1 MFLAALVFTISSGGN
16 LKITRKWAMPSPR
29 TFSVEPIRALIE
41 RYMSGGGW
49 IDPFCRDSIFKSRC
63 ALTNDINPMF
73 AGTHNMDALD
83 FLNSLPPHS
92 VDGVLFNPPFSP
104 RQVKEAYQGFGPC
117 DTTRRFYSSRKR
129 AAARVLKLGAIA
141 IVCGWNSL
149 GLGAK
154 NGMELEEV
162 LLVNHGDQNDTIVTV
177 GRKIACD
184 LDFLAA

>member
-1 MFLAALVFTISSGGN
+1 MKLNRV
-16 LKITRKWAMPSPR
+16 WAMPSPNM
-29 TFSVEPIRALIE
+29 FSITPIRELIE
-41 RYMSGGGW
+41 RYLRAGTW
-49 IDPFCRDSIFKSRC
+49 IDPFCRDSIFKARC
-63 ALTNDINPMF
+63 AMTNDLNPKF

-83 FLNSLPPHS
+83 FLLSLPADS
-92 VDGVLFNPPFSP
+92 VDGVLFDPPFSP

-129 AAARVLKLGAIA
+129 EAARVLKMGGIA

-154 NGMELEEV
+154 HGMEIEEV

-177 GRKIACD
+177 GCKIASSLD
-184 LDFLAA
+184 LSETSGQQT